1 MAELSSVGC
10 VHITVLDK
18 QQFYWVH
25 FDLLDAGQLHDLE
38 GGKGAHTG
46 VPSQHTHGHR
56 HQHLGGARPQAD
68 TQGTVTRMRMRGG
81 GRWRAQASKHR
92 GHSKTLSSDW

>member
-38 GGKGAHTG
+38 GG
-46 VPSQHTHGHR
+46 
-56 HQHLGGARPQAD
+56 
-68 TQGTVTRMRMRGG
+68 
-81 GRWRAQASKHR
+81 R
-92 GHSKTLSSDW
+92 GHTQVYPASTHTDTGTSTWEEHAHRRTHKAPSRV